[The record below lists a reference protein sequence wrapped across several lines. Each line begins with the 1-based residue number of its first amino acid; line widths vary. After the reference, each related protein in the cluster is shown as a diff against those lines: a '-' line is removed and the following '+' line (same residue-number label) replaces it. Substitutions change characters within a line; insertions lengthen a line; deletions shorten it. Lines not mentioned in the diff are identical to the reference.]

1 MKKIKAVVA
10 VLLCFVMLLS
20 MAGCGTKEKDA
31 GGSTTTVEKPKN
43 EEDKMKA
50 YDPAI
55 TMTFNK
61 SEVVTAY
68 PEGMDAQNNALYQM
82 WEDIMGIKVENS
94 IRPSSSMTEENAA
107 AIGSNEI
114 PDFGIVDATMM
125 ATLIKNDM
133 VEDMSRCL

>member
-68 PEGMDAQNNALYQM
+68 PEGMDAQNNAL
-82 WEDIMGIKVENS
+82 
-94 IRPSSSMTEENAA
+94 
-107 AIGSNEI
+107 
-114 PDFGIVDATMM
+114 
-125 ATLIKNDM
+125 
-133 VEDMSRCL
+133 